1 MMLQTNS
8 KERVMKKVLGTL
20 GFLYLA
26 FSVVPPGS
34 ANASEHGLS
43 TVDRAWTK
51 AMLANDAHACA
62 ALYDEEAV
70 LVLPGTGAIKGR
82 KAIEE
87 AYTGWLGQVRVTA
100 AAITDAQY
108 RSAGDVS
115 SGWGSWTVTTVPR
128 AGGTPV
134 TEAGTW
140 CAVAVK
146 RNGVWKYAADH
157 ASADPAPA
165 ATAK

>member
-1 MMLQTNS
+1 
-8 KERVMKKVLGTL
+8 MKKVLGAL

-26 FSVVPPGS
+26 FSVMPLSS
-34 ANASEHGLS
+34 ANAPEHGLS

-87 AYTGWLGQVRVTA
+87 AYAGWLAQMRVTA
-100 AAITDAQY
+100 VAITDAQY

-115 SGWGSWTVTTVPR
+115 SGWGSWTMTTEPR
-128 AGGTPV
+128 AGGAPV
-134 TEAGTW
+134 TETGRW

-146 RNGVWKYAADH
+146 RNGVWKYAADQ
-157 ASADPAPA
+157 ASADPPAPA
-165 ATAK
+165 TAAK